1 MGVLTTP
8 YEYSICV
15 SWSSTVA
22 DNGGQSLSSF
32 RIYLRNEEEINN
44 EYMLVTVLPPT
55 VTSYRIEN
63 LMNSTE
69 YRLILTLYLYL
80 YTLSQYNYCCY

>member
-1 MGVLTTP
+1 MICYHLAPSAVMGILTP
-8 YEYSICV
+8 YEYTICV

-22 DNGGQSLSSF
+22 DNGGQPLSSF

-69 YRLILTLYLYL
+69 YRLI
-80 YTLSQYNYCCY
+80 